1 MQALPLARDG
11 PSIAHPDSHPACRL
25 LRRAGTLLVF
35 GALYYQSFAKKDA
48 KHGAKAHGVGSP
60 AREAPPTP
68 DLEALKPLLDDLASK
83 KEAELK

>member
-1 MQALPLARDG
+1 M
-11 PSIAHPDSHPACRL
+11 
-25 LRRAGTLLVF
+25 F